1 MGSSKFATPFFQKS
15 PLQGAYTSGAD
26 AIVTAS
32 VAPYINKLQQ
42 DIGNA
47 VSKSLMKPDDKCAQ
61 GAEYWF
67 DSSGAKFLCDKDSKE
82 PTVEKIR
89 YNQSVTDQATKAE
102 EEDIMADIDST
113 GEFLQNEEKKDADK
127 LKRIKKE
134 KQKKSIED
142 MDTYFKN
149 EMEKQAY
156 IESKK

>member
-1 MGSSKFATPFFQKS
+1 MSSSKFAGKFFKKTP
-15 PLQGAYTSGAD
+15 LYGAYSSGAGGM
-26 AIVTAS
+26 VTVSYDDVHQKFQDGIAAN
-32 VAPYINKLQQ
+32 VAKAYAPKKN
-42 DIGNA
+42 
-47 VSKSLMKPDDKCAQ
+47 KCAK
-61 GAEYWF
+61 GAEYYF
-67 DSSGAKFLCDKDSKE
+67 DKEGAKFPCNKSSKE

-134 KQKKSIED
+134 KQKKSIES